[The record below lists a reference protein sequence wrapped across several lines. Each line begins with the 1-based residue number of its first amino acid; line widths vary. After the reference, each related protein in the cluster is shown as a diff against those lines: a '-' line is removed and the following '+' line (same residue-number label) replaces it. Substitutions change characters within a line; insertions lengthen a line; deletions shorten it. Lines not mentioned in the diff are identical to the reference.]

1 MRGTFTRKRMKLIV
15 GLGNPDV
22 KYAHTYHNLGFMA
35 VDRVAESLGVEIGK
49 KKCLAKIA
57 EAFVGG
63 EKVILAQ
70 PQTYMNLS
78 GKSVSELVRYYRVKL
93 SDLVVIYDDFD
104 LPKGALRI
112 RKDGSAGTH
121 NGMRDIVY
129 ELDSAEFARIRIG
142 FRSDDAVPLIDR
154 VLSAIA
160 AEDRPLFDRAI
171 GHAAD
176 AALAFAKGDGWDT
189 IMQKYNAKG

>member
-1 MRGTFTRKRMKLIV
+1 MKLIV
-15 GLGNPDV
+15 GLGNPDA

-35 VDRVAESLGVEIGK
+35 VDRIAEALGVEIRK

-57 EAFVGG
+57 EASVGG

-78 GKSVSELVRYYRVKL
+78 GKSVAELMRYYRVKCSEL
-93 SDLVVIYDDFD
+93 AVIYDDFD

-112 RKDGSAGTH
+112 RKEGSAGTH

-129 ELDSAEFARIRIG
+129 ELDSTEFARIRIG
-142 FRSDDAVPLIDR
+142 FRSDDPAPLIDR
-154 VLSAIA
+154 VLSPIS

-171 GHAAD
+171 GQAAD
-176 AALAFAKGDGWDT
+176 AALAFAAGESWDA